1 MHAQSHCK
9 ARGGARVVV
18 ALEEPR
24 LPVEV
29 DRKQHGRLHSIDEG
43 RASVLARESVWRCE
57 V

>member
-18 ALEEPR
+18 ALEKPR

-43 RASVLARESVWRCE
+43 RASVLARESVRRCE